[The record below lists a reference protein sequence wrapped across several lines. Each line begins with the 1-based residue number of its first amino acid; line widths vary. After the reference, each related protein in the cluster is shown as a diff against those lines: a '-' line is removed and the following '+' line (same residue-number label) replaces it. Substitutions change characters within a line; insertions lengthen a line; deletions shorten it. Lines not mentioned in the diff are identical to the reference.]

1 MNKND
6 LNSKWNSVIISS
18 KETKTYAALRI
29 SDSCI
34 PDLFLAIDPDG
45 YKCLLLSQPKELLVD
60 IKEND
65 RIKLSISHIPEKGY
79 ILIKLKDPEF
89 QDLFDDFILS
99 MYNCIHLIAEP
110 KTASQEFIKTFN
122 RWSLFFEKI
131 KGNKLSE
138 EQIQGLFGELYI
150 LQEYLKEESV
160 SEVNSILDSWKGL
173 YDLAN
178 DFEFD
183 SKNVEVKT
191 KKESN
196 VYVKISSEYQLEK
209 MSDKDL
215 ELIVVSVKQD
225 LLEGHSLHDMI
236 VKISDVIDKKNG
248 DMYQL
253 LHALSQKKLTVENL
267 IEYNNYKYIV
277 TKTESFDAGHENF
290 PRLNVSNIDS
300 EISNLKYK
308 LRVTNLDKYLIKE
321 SVK

>member
-1 MNKND
+1 MLKED
-6 LNSKWNSVIISS
+6 LNSKWKSIRSS
-18 KETKTYAALRI
+18 METKTYTALRI
-29 SDSCI
+29 SDNCL

-45 YKCLLLSQPKELLVD
+45 YSCLLLSQPKDLQVD

-79 ILIKLKDPEF
+79 VLIKLKDPEF

-110 KTASQEFIKTFN
+110 EAACNEFITTFN
-122 RWSLFFEKI
+122 RWSLFFEKF

-150 LQEYLKEESV
+150 LLKYLNEDSV
-160 SEVNSILDSWKGL
+160 SEVNNILGSWKGL
-173 YDLAN
+173 YDLSN

-196 VYVKISSEYQLEK
+196 IYVKISSEYQLEK
-209 MSDKDL
+209 IPNKDL
-215 ELIVVSVKQD
+215 ELIVVSVKIE
-225 LLEGHSLHDMI
+225 LSEGRSLHDMI
-236 VKISDVIDKKNG
+236 VEISDIIDKKHG
-248 DMYQL
+248 DLYL
-253 LHALSQKKLTVENL
+253 LHHALSQKKLTIENL
-267 IEYNNYKYIV
+267 AEYNNYKYII

-290 PRLNVSNIDS
+290 PRLNVSNINS
-300 EISNLKYK
+300 EISSLKYK
-308 LRVTNLDKYLIKE
+308 LRVTDLDEYLIKE
-321 SVK
+321 SDK